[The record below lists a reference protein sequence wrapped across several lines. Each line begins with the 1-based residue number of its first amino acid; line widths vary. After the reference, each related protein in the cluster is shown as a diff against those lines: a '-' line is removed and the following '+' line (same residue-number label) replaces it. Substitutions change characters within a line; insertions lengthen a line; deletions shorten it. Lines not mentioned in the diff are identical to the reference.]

1 MTIAKKVK
9 CPVCSNKRLMDLIT
23 AEKAELEIK
32 CPKCG
37 RIIYSASSRGLTSPP
52 HKATGYHPN
61 FVENA

>member
-37 RIIYSASSRGLTSPP
+37 RIIHLTFIKNRI
-52 HKATGYHPN
+52 KAKA
-61 FVENA
+61 V